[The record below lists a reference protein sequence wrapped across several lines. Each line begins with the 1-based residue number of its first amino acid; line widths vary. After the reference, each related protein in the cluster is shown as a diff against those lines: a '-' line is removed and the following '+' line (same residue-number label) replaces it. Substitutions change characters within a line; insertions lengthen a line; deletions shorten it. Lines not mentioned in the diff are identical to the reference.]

1 MSDLRS
7 AVQESWSKA
16 VLAASSVEEQAH
28 DLIARLGQT
37 FHEGPLS
44 PEGAQH
50 LLADIAGTLREHRR
64 EVQTQIEDAVRR
76 GLDRLAMPSRAELK
90 ALEDRLDE
98 LERRLARAANPET
111 SGG

>member
-1 MSDLRS
+1 MSDLLS

-16 VLAASSVEEQAH
+16 VLAASSVEEQAEE
-28 DLIARLGQT
+28 LIARLGQA
-37 FHEGPLS
+37 FQEGPLS
-44 PEGAQH
+44 PEGAQR
-50 LLADIAGTLREHRR
+50 LLADVAAKLREHRR

-76 GLDRLAMPSRAELK
+76 GLDRLATPPRAELK

-98 LERRLARAANPET
+98 LERRLGRAANQET